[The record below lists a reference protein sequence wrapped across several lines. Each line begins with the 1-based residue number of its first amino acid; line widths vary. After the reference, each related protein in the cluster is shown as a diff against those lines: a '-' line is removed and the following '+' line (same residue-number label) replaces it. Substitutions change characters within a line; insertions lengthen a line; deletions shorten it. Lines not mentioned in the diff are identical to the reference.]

1 MGQPFRLGG
10 HVAQRPLACCCTCLP
25 LRRPAAHALHPTAP
39 CLLPTCLRT
48 DHVPQ
53 TMKER
58 GWMRYTAVEEG
69 DITVERSAV
78 VPEDIDRSRVRFQQ
92 ASRPLAKRMHH
103 APP

>member
-1 MGQPFRLGG
+1 M
-10 HVAQRPLACCCTCLP
+10 AQRPLACCCTCLP